1 MRTDSFAPLE
11 ITVRDVG
18 GFPADAVGAIDCTTW
33 IMHGVR
39 PRASFDA
46 VRLISYFALFY

>member
-18 GFPADAVGAIDCTTW
+18 GFPADAVGAIDCTR
-33 IMHGVR
+33 IR
-39 PRASFDA
+39 RAIGMCLLKL
-46 VRLISYFALFY
+46 R

>member
-1 MRTDSFAPLE
+1 MPIKDTITLVTEATPRPLFLW
-11 ITVRDVG
+11 VFDVTNC
-18 GFPADAVGAIDCTTW
+18 DTW

-39 PRASFDA
+39 PRAAFDA